1 MVVLSRLFALCCI
14 AFERARQ
21 LLTGY
26 ACDHQVAL
34 TRQGLPEKALQ
45 AVRLLLAP
53 AGLMEQHAAAD
64 FQKQVDA
71 LHEESCLQ
79 VCHVFMALLVVMM
92 TTSTT
97 SDIAVTEKLT
107 WLSS

>member
-1 MVVLSRLFALCCI
+1 M
-14 AFERARQ
+14 
-21 LLTGY
+21 
-26 ACDHQVAL
+26 AL

-64 FQKQVDA
+64 FRKQVDA

-79 VCHVFMALLVVMM
+79 VSCVFVRLFAVSIMLP
-92 TTSTT
+92 TSG
-97 SDIAVTEKLT
+97 IAVTQ
-107 WLSS
+107 S